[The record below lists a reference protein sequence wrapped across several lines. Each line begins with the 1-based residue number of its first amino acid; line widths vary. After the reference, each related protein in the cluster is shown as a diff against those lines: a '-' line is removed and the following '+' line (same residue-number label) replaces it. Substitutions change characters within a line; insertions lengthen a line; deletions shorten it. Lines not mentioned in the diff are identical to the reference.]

1 MTIQTAINAV
11 NDALLA
17 AVTNLVTAYAYPP
30 DMLFDERSIM
40 TYSGGGTLQTQD
52 ASFNKGLH
60 NIIVD
65 FIVFR
70 KDLPRDMQ
78 LLMTDIDNVY
88 AALVADSTFGDTIS
102 TFGSVECSPPIVSQF
117 NGQDILILRFTIR
130 NVKILT

>member
-1 MTIQTAINAV
+1 MTIQAAINAV

-17 AVTNLVTAYAYPP
+17 AVTNLVTAYDYPP

-40 TYSGGGTLQTQD
+40 TYYGGGTLQTQD

-70 KDLPRDMQ
+70 KDLPRDME
-78 LLMTDIDNVY
+78 LLMTDIDNVFD
-88 AALVADSTFGDTIS
+88 ALVADSTFGDVIS
-102 TFGSVECSPPIVSQF
+102 TFSAVECSPPIVSQF